1 MSDHEAHIDGHIEV
15 TNGHATA
22 ARLAAHLDLR
32 GPPSP
37 LSEDPDEAIAYI
49 YFLGS
54 RHPTSRRGRRSVNL
68 T

>member
-1 MSDHEAHIDGHIEV
+1 MSDHEARIDGHIEV
-15 TNGHATA
+15 TNGRATTTRRA
-22 ARLAAHLDLR
+22 VRLDRR

-37 LSEDPDEAIAYI
+37 LSDDPDEAIAYI

-54 RHPTSRRGRRSVNL
+54 HSPASRRGRRSVNL